1 MVPRGIYARVRA
13 AQGRG
18 SRRGGSTARPAAAR
32 CLKVALRGKVKARPP
47 RRLAR
52 AVADDLAP
60 EARDMC
66 PHALH
71 THCRGGPWRVVS
83 QTFQKRAPKQRQ
95 GTQRRF
101 FCSFAGPTLADAAP
115 ARTARHTAAPVLV
128 HVVKVLLAVLDLQ
141 EGGGG
146 GATGRCGCKG
156 MGGKSAW
163 RQGGKA
169 RCAPCARALVRHRGR
184 DGGRIA
190 PGRGAWRAA
199 GLGGGG
205 EQAHRLPGSPK
216 KTTGAHQG

>member
-1 MVPRGIYARVRA
+1 M
-13 AQGRG
+13 
-18 SRRGGSTARPAAAR
+18 S
-32 CLKVALRGKVKARPP
+32 
-47 RRLAR
+47 AR
-52 AVADDLAP
+52 AVSSVPLRQQSVLDKQGMISRQKRAI
-60 EARDMC
+60 C
-66 PHALH
+66 VH
-71 THCRGGPWRVVS
+71 THCTHTAGGVHGASWRKHSRSARRSKDRAHRG
-83 QTFQKRAPKQRQ
+83 A
-95 GTQRRF
+95 F
-101 FCSFAGPTLADAAP
+101 FARLRGRLADAAP

-156 MGGKSAW
+156 RGGKSAW